1 MLLLIFET
9 GTEKVKAGK
18 VSEMHQK
25 LEDSEAAR
33 VDFGSSL
40 SDLPASFK
48 LLITNPTFIFLSLA
62 GASEGK
68 IFSRLLCTIEL

>member
-1 MLLLIFET
+1 MIIIFAFNLVFV

-18 VSEMHQK
+18 VSEMHK
-25 LEDSEAAR
+25 SLEDSAAAR

-68 IFSRLLCTIEL
+68 YK

>member
-1 MLLLIFET
+1 M
-9 GTEKVKAGK
+9 KAGK

-68 IFSRLLCTIEL
+68 ISPQHSYMQLRY

>member
-1 MLLLIFET
+1 M
-9 GTEKVKAGK
+9 KAGK

-68 IFSRLLCTIEL
+68 FFSFCYTGLRY